1 MSYIQVCLPL
11 RLPWEPWYSTTDD
24 GIRVGMRVAVHF
36 ARKTYTAVVI
46 SVGGTPDVDKM
57 LPIDYVETSLPDISE
72 KELQLWRFVSSYYMC
87 TLGEVY
93 KLAYPGG
100 KRNSERVT
108 ASERERAALKEEKL
122 HQNLESKLTRL
133 QTRLESK
140 QEALGKKHTEAVAE
154 RLRNE
159 AESLQEQ
166 IKAVRESLEALNA
179 SKDAPARQS
188 SISFGEKPAL
198 LLGTERIESYIKA
211 IRGCLDDGRQALVLA
226 SENDYADRLHAALK
240 KEFGERVRCFTSET
254 AAGERRRTLNATRD
268 EDACVVIGTRS
279 AVFLPYSALGLVIVD
294 EEQDPSFKQREHP
307 PLYNGR
313 DTAAMLA
320 KIHGARLI
328 LGSACPSLESLH
340 NCLNGKYELLCRK
353 AQAVPAYKTT
363 LIDINEEKKKRGM
376 VGAFSRKAIEQIRR
390 LPTDTTISIIRCYL
404 DENEAEIQARELLG
418 DRPFRILT
426 PAAARKTELH
436 SDLSLILNA
445 DALFDRDDFRAD
457 EKALHVMYAIASRCH
472 SLVVQCNS
480 SALPVYGV
488 LRALSSLDGETFA
501 RTLLPLVEERRGFKL
516 PPYSKIVDIRSG
528 GTLIS
533 REVLTKDSS
542 LPSQKKRLRERWG
555 DKYVFDVDPI

>member
-1 MSYIQVCLPL
+1 M
-11 RLPWEPWYSTTDD
+11 RLPWEPWYSTTD
-24 GIRVGMRVAVHF
+24 GCIHVGSRVAVHF
-36 ARKTYTAVVI
+36 ARRTYTAVVTA
-46 SVGGTPDVDKM
+46 VGGSPNVEKVF
-57 LPIDYVETSLPDISE
+57 PIDYVETSLPDITE
-72 KELQLWRFVSSYYMC
+72 KELQLWRFVSAYYMC

-108 ASERERAALKEEKL
+108 ASERERAALKKEKL
-122 HQNLESKLTRL
+122 RQNLESKLTKL

-140 QEALGKKHTEAVAE
+140 QEALGKKHTETVAE
-154 RLRNE
+154 RLKVE

-166 IKAVRESLEALNA
+166 IKAVRDSLEALNA

-188 SISFGEKPAL
+188 SISFSEKPAL
-198 LLGTERIESYIKA
+198 LLGTERIESYIKTLRA
-211 IRGCLDDGRQALVLA
+211 CLDGGSQALVLA
-226 SENDYADRLHAALK
+226 SENDYADRLHVALK

-254 AAGERRRTLNATRD
+254 AAGERRRALNAARG
-268 EDACVVIGTRS
+268 EEACIIVGTRS
-279 AVFLPYSALGLVIVD
+279 SVFLPYSSLGLVIVD
-294 EEQDPSFKQREHP
+294 EEQDTSFKQREHP

-320 KIHGARLI
+320 KIHGARLM

-340 NCLNGKYELLCRK
+340 NCLNGKYELLCNK
-353 AQAVPAYKTT
+353 AQATSAYETT

-376 VGAFSRKAIEQIRR
+376 MGAFSRKALEQIRH
-390 LPTDTTISIIRCYL
+390 LPADATISIIRCYL

-426 PAAARKTELH
+426 PAAARKAELN
-436 SDLSLILNA
+436 SELSLILNA

-457 EKALHVMYAIASRCH
+457 EKALHVMYAIATRCH

-488 LRALSSLDGETFA
+488 LRALSSRGGETFA
-501 RTLLPLVEERRGFKL
+501 RTLLPLMEERRGFKL

-533 REVLTKDSS
+533 REVLTKDGS
-542 LPSQKKRLRERWG
+542 LPAQKKQLRERWG
-555 DKYVFDVDPI
+555 DKYIFDVDPI